1 MRCRKGR
8 TRPEPGPGKWPKV
21 CVPSLAAH
29 ASQLRF
35 RREDSSGKLPSE
47 RDSVSASPKDV
58 VRCTEPVTSNSS
70 LLHTESWSPVA
81 GRVGYTRAQAHLAAH
96 APPTLPKLAQ
106 PHLRSTHHAQGETLR
121 HRPTLRVFLSTGHV
135 CEKTPI
141 CPHSH
146 THWQRPSKMASA
158 HTHTCSAN
166 TCPCPSVD
174 PKSYKLTWLLARLML
189 FSF

>member
-8 TRPEPGPGKWPKV
+8 TRPEPGPK
-21 CVPSLAAH
+21 C
-29 ASQLRF
+29 ASPPLLLTPLSSAF
-35 RREDSSGKLPSE
+35 GREDSSGKLPSE
-47 RDSVSASPKDV
+47 RDSVSTSPKDV

-70 LLHTESWSPVA
+70 LLHTESWSPVS

-141 CPHSH
+141 CPHLH